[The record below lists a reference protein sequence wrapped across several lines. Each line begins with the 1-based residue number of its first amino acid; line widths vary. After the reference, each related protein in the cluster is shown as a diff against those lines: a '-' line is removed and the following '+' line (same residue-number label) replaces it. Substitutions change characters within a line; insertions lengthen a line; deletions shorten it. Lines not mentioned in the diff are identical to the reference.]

1 MLVPGL
7 DYQPLE
13 EITNLDSL
21 PVESKVKIFSSTYQN
36 HVCPQEKHRQYFKRY
51 GYGRIYKTVNRLAE
65 KYVFTERKL
74 TATELAA
81 ILEDIYTSGIILTG
95 DIFAKK
101 YADYND
107 ARKEE

>member
-13 EITNLDSL
+13 GLMNLDDL
-21 PVESKVKIFSSTYQN
+21 PIKSKAKIFSSTYQN
-36 HVCPQEKHRQYFKRY
+36 HVCPQTKHRGYFKRY
-51 GYGRIYKTVNRLAE
+51 GYGRIFKTVNLLAE

-81 ILEDIYTSGIILTG
+81 ILESIYTSGMILTEG
-95 DIFAKK
+95 IFAKK
-101 YADYND
+101 YADYIA
-107 ARKEE
+107 ARQEG